1 MTAEG
6 LTAALDTRSQVAAF
20 ERKKRPVIVQWATA
34 VVAIAFL
41 AFVVVGF
48 IQGNINWS
56 TVGQYLFSPA
66 VFEGLLNTVWMT
78 FLAMGIAIVV
88 GTGMAIMRITPN
100 AVLQRVSKF
109 YIWFF
114 RGIPQLLQLY
124 LWYNLAL
131 IFPTL
136 GIPGVLSVNTID
148 IMTPL
153 LATALG
159 LGLCQ
164 AAYVAEVVR
173 AGIISVDQGQVEAAE
188 SIGMKYSQV
197 LARVV
202 LPQAMRVIIPPVGNY
217 FISMVKLTSL
227 ASAIQFSEML
237 YNVQTIYFVNGQVME
252 LLIVA
257 AFWYLIVITLLTS
270 VQGRIETYFSKGT
283 VRTVTKKKPKNRHK
297 TGA

>member
-1 MTAEG
+1 METQARTE
-6 LTAALDTRSQVAAF
+6 VATYR
-20 ERKKRPVIVQWATA
+20 RKARPAYVQWATA
-34 VVAIAFL
+34 VAALAFL
-41 AFVVVGF
+41 AFLITGF
-48 IQGNINWS
+48 VQGDIRWN
-56 TVGQYLFSPA
+56 TVGEYLFSPGILL
-66 VFEGLLNTVWMT
+66 GLVNTVWMT

-88 GTGMAIMRITPN
+88 GTAMAILRITPN
-100 AVLQRVSKF
+100 GVLQTISKF
-109 YIWFF
+109 YIWLF

-131 IFPTL
+131 IFPEL
-136 GIPGVLSVNTID
+136 GIPGLFSVDTID
-148 IMTPL
+148 IMSPM

-188 SIGMKYSQV
+188 SMGMQYGQV
-197 LARVV
+197 LSRVV

-227 ASAIQFSEML
+227 ASAIQFSELL
-237 YNVQTIYFVNGQVME
+237 YNAQTIYYVNGQVME

-257 AFWYLIVITLLTS
+257 AFWYLLVITLLTS
-270 VQGRIETYFSKGT
+270 FQSRIEAFFSKGM
-283 VRTVTKKKPKNRHK
+283 VRAPNKKAKQPKSQV
-297 TGA
+297 GASA

>member
-1 MTAEG
+1 MQSNE
-6 LTAALDTRSQVAAF
+6 RVEVSAF
-20 ERKKRPVIVQWATA
+20 ERRARPAYVQWVTA
-34 VVAIAFL
+34 VAALAFFAFL
-41 AFVVVGF
+41 TVGF
-48 IQGNINWS
+48 VQGDIRWG
-56 TVGQYLFSPA
+56 TVGQYLFSPG
-66 VFEGLLNTVWMT
+66 VLLGLVNTVWMT

-88 GTGMAIMRITPN
+88 GTLMAILRITPN
-100 AVLQRVSKF
+100 AVLQTISRF
-109 YIWFF
+109 YIWLF

-136 GIPGVLSVNTID
+136 GIPGLLSIDTID

-188 SIGMKYSQV
+188 SMGMRYSQV
-197 LARVV
+197 LGRVV

-227 ASAIQFSEML
+227 ASAIQFSELL
-237 YNVQTIYFVNGQVME
+237 YNAQTIYYVNGQVME

-257 AFWYLIVITLLTS
+257 AFWYLVVITLLTS
-270 VQGRIETYFSKGT
+270 FQSRFEEFFSKGVT
-283 VRTVTKKKPKNRHK
+283 RTPNKKTKQPKAQV
-297 TGA
+297 GVSA

>member
-1 MTAEG
+1 MTTQSTTVVSEH
-6 LTAALDTRSQVAAF
+6 RSEVAGY
-20 ERKKRPVIVQWATA
+20 ERRKRPVIGQWITA
-34 VVAIAFL
+34 VVAVAFL
-41 AFVVVGF
+41 VFVIVGF
-48 IQGNINWS
+48 VQGNINWA
-56 TVGQYLFSPA
+56 TVGQYLFSA
-66 VFEGLLNTVWMT
+66 DVFSGLANTVWMT
-78 FLAMGIAIVV
+78 FLAMAIAIVV
-88 GTGMAIMRITPN
+88 GTAMAIMKITPN
-100 AVLQRVSKF
+100 PVLQRVSTF

-131 IFPTL
+131 IFPKI
-136 GIPGVLSVNTID
+136 GIPGVYTVDTID
-148 IMTPL
+148 FMSPL

-173 AGIISVDQGQVEAAE
+173 AGIISVDQGQIEAAE
-188 SIGMKYSQV
+188 SIGMQYSKV
-197 LARVV
+197 LGRVV

-237 YNVQTIYFVNGQVME
+237 YNVQTIYYVNGQVME
-252 LLIVA
+252 LLFVA
-257 AFWYLIVITLLTS
+257 AFWYLIVITILTW
-270 VQGRIETYFSKGT
+270 VQGHIERYFSKGS
-283 VRTVTKKKPKNRHK
+283 VRTPNKKKPKTRQK